1 MIPADAP
8 ILLANDAVRLELL
21 PVGATVRRFEVAV
34 DDGWRN
40 ILLGHPEL
48 ADYANN
54 PGYLGATVG
63 RFANRLAKARFS
75 LDGVDYEL
83 AANEGV
89 NQLHGGPDGFGTRLW
104 DVADRGEDFVEFRLT
119 SVDGDQ
125 GYPGTAVISARYELI
140 PGGAQVTYRATTD
153 APTVINLTTHPYFN
167 LDGEGGH
174 DTNEHRLFVYASA
187 YTPNHD
193 DGIPTG
199 EIREVA
205 GSAADFR
212 SGPLFGAAREQAEAE
227 SITRN
232 GGFDHN
238 FVVDGAGMREHCRL
252 VGSDGLTLTIC
263 SDQVAIQV
271 YGGEHF
277 AGEPGTS
284 GQPYPRR
291 AGIALET
298 QGFPDAPN
306 HPNFPSTVLRPGEE
320 YLATT
325 QWLIG

>member
-1 MIPADAP
+1 MISPESP
-8 ILLANDAVRLELL
+8 LLLANDAVRLELL
-21 PVGATVRRFEVAV
+21 PTGATIRRFEVAI
-34 DDGWRN
+34 DGGWRN
-40 ILLGHPEL
+40 ILLGHPQL
-48 ADYANN
+48 SDYANN

-63 RFANRLAKARFS
+63 RFANRLAKSRFS
-75 LDGVDYEL
+75 LDGHDYQL

-89 NQLHGGPDGFGTRLW
+89 NQLHGGPDGFGTRVW
-104 DVADRGEDFVEFRLT
+104 DVTATGTDFVEFGLT
-119 SVDGDQ
+119 SADGDQ
-125 GYPGTAVISARYELI
+125 GYPGQVSVSARYELI
-140 PGGAQVTYRATTD
+140 PGGAQITYRATTD

-174 DTNEHRLFVYASA
+174 DTDWHRLFVHASA

-212 SGPLFGAAREQAEAE
+212 SGPLFGQAREEAEAE
-227 SITRN
+227 GITRS

-238 FVVDGAGMREHCRL
+238 FVVDGQGMREHCRL
-252 VGSDGLTLTIC
+252 VGGDGLTLRIC

-284 GQPYPRR
+284 GLPYPRR

-298 QGFPDAPN
+298 QNFPDAPN
-306 HPNFPSTVLRPGEE
+306 HPNFPSSVLRPGEE
-320 YLATT
+320 YVAVT

>member
-1 MIPADAP
+1 MISADVP

-21 PVGATVRRFEVAV
+21 PVGATIRRFEVAV
-34 DDGWRN
+34 DGGWRN
-40 ILLGHPEL
+40 ILLGHPQL
-48 ADYANN
+48 GDYTHN

-63 RFANRLAKARFS
+63 RFANRLAKSQFS
-75 LDGVDYEL
+75 LDGVEYQL
-83 AANEGV
+83 IANEGE
-89 NQLHGGPDGFGTRLW
+89 NQLHGGPDGFGTRVW
-104 DVADRGEDFVEFRLT
+104 DVAERGDDFVEFSLI

-125 GYPGTAVISARYELI
+125 GYPGTATISARYELI
-140 PGGAQVTYRATTD
+140 PGGAQITYRATTD

-174 DTNEHRLFVYASA
+174 DTNGHRLFVHASA
-187 YTPNHD
+187 YTPNYD

-199 EIREVA
+199 EIRDVT

-227 SITRN
+227 GITRS

-238 FVVDGAGMREHCRL
+238 FVVDGEGMREHCRL

-291 AGIALET
+291 AGVALET
-298 QGFPDAPN
+298 QNFPDAPN
-306 HPNFPSTVLRPGEE
+306 HPNFPSAVVRPGEE
-320 YLATT
+320 YLAVT
-325 QWLIG
+325 QWLVS